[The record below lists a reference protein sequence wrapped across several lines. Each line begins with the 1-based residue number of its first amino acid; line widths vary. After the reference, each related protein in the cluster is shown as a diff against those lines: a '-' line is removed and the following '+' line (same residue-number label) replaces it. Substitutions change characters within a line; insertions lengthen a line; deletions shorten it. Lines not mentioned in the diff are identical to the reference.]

1 MMSSDAYPESGECG
15 DAIIGRSRVWIEG
28 STMLLRDGEA
38 TEVVMLFLCG
48 VEVESGMSRI
58 EDVMRVKCGAKVEDA
73 ARLVVRSERRCLEV
87 CDARKSSETDCS
99 G

>member
-28 STMLLRDGEA
+28 STMLL
-38 TEVVMLFLCG
+38 
-48 VEVESGMSRI
+48 SGMSRI

-87 CDARKSSETDCS
+87 CDARKSFETDCS